1 MPELDDE
8 FAKDVSEFSTLKEYK
23 DDIKKTI
30 AERYQKDADN
40 KDESKLVETVVN
52 NAEIDVPDVM
62 IEEQIDQYI
71 EDFKYQLS
79 YQGLNIEN
87 YFKYTETTME
97 QLRENHRERALKAV
111 RTRLVFEE
119 IVKAEKIKASAKD
132 VEAKIKE
139 YAERINQPYE
149 AAKEQLRDDDR
160 YYFENQVITDALIA
174 LLKKENTLA

>member
-1 MPELDDE
+1 MD
-8 FAKDVSEFSTLKEYK
+8 
-23 DDIKKTI
+23 
-30 AERYQKDADN
+30 
-40 KDESKLVETVVN
+40 
-52 NAEIDVPDVM
+52 
-62 IEEQIDQYI
+62 
-71 EDFKYQLS
+71 
-79 YQGLNIEN
+79 N

-97 QLRENHRERALKAV
+97 QLRETHRERAKKAV

-119 IVKAEKIKASAKD
+119 IVKAEKIKASAKA

-149 AAKEQLRDDDR
+149 AIKDQLREEDK